1 MTRHQKRQPGD
12 EPREA
17 SVATERGRL
26 KSPDE
31 QRQLALGEQKAAR
44 EAHEHGREIDGWKDS
59 RDRISRLR
67 DTLSEDFVNR
77 VEAIHGLLAAIIS
90 RAGCVLLGPP
100 GTAKSLLVRRIA
112 ERCDLRIGTDD
123 ANYFEYLL
131 TAHTMPE
138 ELFGP
143 TDIGLLLQQPPVVQR
158 QTVARLPYAEL
169 AFLDEVFRG
178 GSHIQNTLLTILN
191 ERKFHN
197 GRTVEDVPLVSV
209 IGAANLPPQGEE
221 TKAFFDRFPVR
232 IWVDSVLG
240 VSGSECVG
248 RGIRLI
254 QSDARAVSKSG
265 NDATNRP
272 SMLDFRK
279 LWSVLRL
286 KLSGEMRAAGGGG
299 MSSRIQEF
307 TNNFK
312 RYQTAGQLSDRSYV
326 QLWYFAGALD
336 MIAGREPD
344 CPFALGG
351 TGHFTCFRYVAPA
364 LQALAAIKHSLDTQV
379 QRLNAAGA

>member
-1 MTRHQKRQPGD
+1 MT
-12 EPREA
+12 
-17 SVATERGRL
+17 
-26 KSPDE
+26 PDE
-31 QRQLALGEQKAAR
+31 QRQAALREQEAAR
-44 EAHEHGREIDGWKDS
+44 TAFELGKEVSGWRES
-59 RDRISRLR
+59 RRKVSLLR
-67 DTLSEDFVNR
+67 SALSEDFVNR
-77 VEAIHGLLAAIIS
+77 TEAINSLLAAIIS

-123 ANYFEYLL
+123 ANYFEHLL

-138 ELFGP
+138 EIFGP

-158 QTVARLPYAEL
+158 QTVARLPHAEL

-197 GRTVEDVPLVSV
+197 GRTIEDVPLVSV
-209 IGAANLPPQGEE
+209 IGAANCPPQGEE
-221 TKAFFDRFPVR
+221 SKAFFDRFPVR
-232 IWVDSVLG
+232 IWVDSVLDA
-240 VSGSECVG
+240 SESECVG

-254 QSDARAVSKSG
+254 ASDSQSASRNG
-265 NDATNRP
+265 NGASDRP
-272 SMLDFRK
+272 SMGDFRK

-299 MSSRIQEF
+299 MSARIQEF
-307 TNNFK
+307 TRNFK
-312 RYQTAGQLSDRSYV
+312 RYQPAGQLSDRSYV

-336 MIAGREPD
+336 MIANRDPD
-344 CPFALGG
+344 RPFAEGG
-351 TGHFTCFRYVAPA
+351 RGHFTCFRYVAPNP
-364 LQALAAIKHSLDTQV
+364 QALVAIKHSLDTQE